1 MRNLLLSL
9 FAVLLVAHAV
19 PAQGKVFMTTDEAL
33 KLAFPKCKI
42 ERVTRVLDD
51 KKKQLLHKLSGHKAT
66 RSMVYA
72 YQAKK
77 DGKLVG
83 TAYFDR
89 HRVRSKQEL
98 LMIVVTPECK
108 VKRIEIIS
116 FGEPTDY
123 LPRGNFYAQLY
134 GRCLKDDL
142 STKGEIRGV
151 VGCTL
156 TVNATIAAVKR
167 ILAKHQLVFPEQFAK
182 AQVSAEK
189 KKSKGKPKAKIT
201 TS

>member
-1 MRNLLLSL
+1 MRNRLLTLVSAL
-9 FAVLLVAHAV
+9 LAVAAL
-19 PAQGKVFMTTDEAL
+19 PAQGKVFLTTAEAL
-33 KLAFPKCKI
+33 KLAFPKCKV
-42 ERVTRVLDD
+42 ERLTRVLDD
-51 KKKQLLHKLSGHKAT
+51 KLKQQVQKLSGHKAT

-77 DGKLVG
+77 DGKIVG

-98 LMIVVTPECK
+98 LMIVIAPDCK

-116 FGEPTDY
+116 FGEPVDY
-123 LPRGNFYAQLY
+123 LPRGSFYGQLY
-134 GRCLKDDL
+134 GRGLRDNL
-142 STKGEIRGV
+142 STKGEINGV

-167 ILAKHQLVFPEQFAK
+167 ILAKHQLVFPKQFAMAK
-182 AQVSAEK
+182 KLADK
-189 KKSKGKPKAKIT
+189 KKSKPKPKPKIT